1 MKVKELMSTNVAVL
15 APEDNLYE
23 AACLMRDENVGAIPI
38 VKKGRLVG
46 MITDRDIVV
55 RGVAEKRPNSL
66 RVDKVMSSYLVQG
79 SPDMSI
85 DEAAQVMGEAQVR
98 RLPIVEQG
106 RLVGM
111 VSLGDLALHQES
123 KNEMQQAISEI
134 SETHSPHQS
143 NDLPKSPYH

>member
-1 MKVKELMSTNVAVL
+1 MQVKEVMSTDVATI
-15 APEDNLYE
+15 APEDNVYE
-23 AACLMRDENVGAIPI
+23 AACLMRDQNVGAIPV
-38 VKKGRLVG
+38 VKRGQLVG

-66 RVDKVMSSYLVQG
+66 RVDRLMSSELVYG

-85 DEAAQVMGEAQVR
+85 DEASQIMGKAQVR

-111 VSLGDLALHQES
+111 LSLGDLALHPRS
-123 KNEMQQAISEI
+123 KDEMKQAISEI
-134 SETHSPHQS
+134 SETHNPYRS
-143 NDLPKSPYH
+143 NDLQPPPLH

>member
-1 MKVKELMSTNVAVL
+1 MQVKDLMSTDVAVL
-15 APEDNLYE
+15 APEDNVFE

-38 VKKGRLVG
+38 VKEGKLIG

-55 RGVAEKRPNSL
+55 RGIAEKRPNSL
-66 RVDKVMSSYLVQG
+66 RVDKIMSSYLMQG

-85 DEAAQVMGEAQVR
+85 DEAAEIMGEAQVR

-134 SETHSPHQS
+134 SETHHPHQS
-143 NDLPKSPYH
+143 NDLPKPRLH

>member
-1 MKVKELMSTNVAVL
+1 MQVKDLMSTDVAVL
-15 APEDNLYE
+15 SPEDNLYE
-23 AACLMRDENVGAIPI
+23 AACLMRDQNVGAIPI
-38 VKKGRLVG
+38 VKQGKLIG

-66 RVDKVMSSYLVQG
+66 RVDKLMSSYLVQG
-79 SPDMSI
+79 SPDMRVA
-85 DEAAQVMGEAQVR
+85 EAAQIMGEAQVR

-134 SETHSPHQS
+134 SETHNPQQS
-143 NDLPKSPYH
+143 NDLPKPPLH